1 MSFTL
6 VVIVLEAMN
15 IAPDLNKLATQHTIG
30 EGM

>member
-15 IAPDLNKLATQHTIG
+15 IARDLNTLAAQHTMD
-30 EGM
+30 ERM